1 MTSDPSKTATITVAV
16 AGRRPRERQ
25 VHYTHLVD
33 AIERL
38 STVTTTNKWLKR
50 LVAFK
55 LQQATAYVIVINAE
69 TGRD

>member
-1 MTSDPSKTATITVAV
+1 MTLTDSKTATITVAV
-16 AGRRPRERQ
+16 AGRRPRER
-25 VHYTHLVD
+25 HLEYTRLVD
-33 AIERL
+33 AIGTL
-38 STVTTTNKWLKR
+38 SSVTTTNKWLKR